1 MQINPYLAF
10 NGKCK
15 EAFTFYE
22 KCLGGKIEQMMTNGQ
37 SPMAAQMPPDQHERI
52 MHARLVVGDQVL
64 MGGDAPQQYFTQPQG
79 FSVAL
84 NFKERAE
91 AERIFNA
98 MSEGGAVKMPFQK
111 TFWSA
116 GFGMFVDRFGIP
128 WMVNCEQEP

>member
-1 MQINPYLAF
+1 
-10 NGKCK
+10 
-15 EAFTFYE
+15 
-22 KCLGGKIEQMMTNGQ
+22 
-37 SPMAAQMPPDQHERI
+37 

-64 MGGDAPQQYFTQPQG
+64 MGGDAPPQYFTQPQG
-79 FSVAL
+79 FSVSL

-91 AERIFNA
+91 AERVFTA

>member
-15 EAFTFYE
+15 EAFAFYE

-37 SPMAAQMPPDQHERI
+37 SPMAGQMPLDQHDRI

-84 NFKERAE
+84 NIKERAE

-98 MSEGGAVKMPFQK
+98 MSEGGTVQMPFQK

-116 GFGMFVDRFGIP
+116 GFGMFIDQFGIP